1 MYRYTAT
8 KCHYVLN
15 DMNLD
20 VYGFFFFF
28 FFTVGWFVNR
38 ITQKLQN
45 GFPQN
50 SD

>member
-15 DMNLD
+15 DMKLD
-20 VYGFFFFF
+20 VYVCLFV

-50 SD
+50 FD